1 VNKPIILTFVGHY
14 LPSNK
19 ASGILRVLVNTVD
32 HLCNEF
38 EFKIIT
44 RDRDL
49 EDSRPHPGIAVDQW
63 QQVGNAMV
71 YYLAPESST
80 LKNIFSLVTGTPHDV
95 LYLNSFFDPLT
106 VKVLLNRKLHGTT
119 FKPVIVVPHG
129 EFGWASLKQKFMKKY
144 VFIQLARLT
153 GLYENTTWRVSSEF
167 EIMDILKYMKIK
179 PGAFNITRDL
189 PAKNAEDF
197 ATDSPVPK
205 APRHDGFSVVFLS
218 RIAPEKNLDYAL
230 KVLSKVRARVT
241 FDIYGPDE
249 VQSYWKKC
257 QELIGQLPANVTVN
271 YFGSVRPDQVVKTFS
286 LYDLFLLPTGGEN
299 YGQVIAECLTAGT
312 PVLISTE
319 TPWRNLEPDGLGWD
333 VDLARMD
340 TFVEILER
348 EASLGRDERMKKR
361 TEIKA
366 RIKMRLL
373 DPAMLGENRQ
383 LFKRHIS
390 G

>member
-1 VNKPIILTFVGHY
+1 
-14 LPSNK
+14 
-19 ASGILRVLVNTVD
+19 
-32 HLCNEF
+32 
-38 EFKIIT
+38 
-44 RDRDL
+44 
-49 EDSRPHPGIAVDQW
+49 
-63 QQVGNAMV
+63 M
-71 YYLAPESST
+71 
-80 LKNIFSLVTGTPHDV
+80 
-95 LYLNSFFDPLT
+95 
-106 VKVLLNRKLHGTT
+106 
-119 FKPVIVVPHG
+119 
-129 EFGWASLKQKFMKKY
+129 
-144 VFIQLARLT
+144 
-153 GLYENTTWRVSSEF
+153 
-167 EIMDILKYMKIK
+167 
-179 PGAFNITRDL
+179 
-189 PAKNAEDF
+189 
-197 ATDSPVPK
+197 
-205 APRHDGFSVVFLS
+205 
-218 RIAPEKNLDYAL
+218 
-230 KVLSKVRARVT
+230 
-241 FDIYGPDE
+241 
-249 VQSYWKKC
+249 
-257 QELIGQLPANVTVN
+257 
-271 YFGSVRPDQVVKTFS
+271 VKTFS